1 MNINKQHGKGLSGF
15 MLGLLLATLVIAAI
29 LFFLNR
35 SSKDSF
41 KQQEPVVITPPVPE
55 ILTPKESA
63 SMPDLSAS
71 SASDLAAS
79 GVDVLEGF
87 ILEQNASE
95 PQTAPVTP
103 AVPVAPKAEKPAA
116 KPTQQPN
123 AEAKPKPEPKPAPA
137 AKPTPE
143 QILDSGSIEKARKEA
158 QKEAVQKAE
167 RKPAPAAGGNLIL
180 QMGSFGDQQSAD
192 AQRAKLAMM
201 GVSSNVVQATVNG
214 KTVYRVQSGRLSRAE
229 AERTRQTLK
238 QNGVD
243 SLTRNA
249 N

>member
-87 ILEQNASE
+87 ILEQTASE
-95 PQTAPVTP
+95 PQTAPVAP
-103 AVPVAPKAEKPAA
+103 AAPSKPKVEKPAA
-116 KPTQQPN
+116 KPAQPK
-123 AEAKPKPEPKPAPA
+123 AETPPKPASKPAPA

-158 QKEAVQKAE
+158 QKEAAQKAE

>member
-1 MNINKQHGKGLSGF
+1 
-15 MLGLLLATLVIAAI
+15 
-29 LFFLNR
+29 
-35 SSKDSF
+35 
-41 KQQEPVVITPPVPE
+41 
-55 ILTPKESA
+55 
-63 SMPDLSAS
+63 MPDLSAS

-87 ILEQNASE
+87 ILEQTASE

-116 KPTQQPN
+116 KPTQQPK
-123 AEAKPKPEPKPAPA
+123 AEAKPKPETKPAPA

>member
-87 ILEQNASE
+87 ILEQTASE

-116 KPTQQPN
+116 KR
-123 AEAKPKPEPKPAPA
+123 
-137 AKPTPE
+137 
-143 QILDSGSIEKARKEA
+143 SRK
-158 QKEAVQKAE
+158 
-167 RKPAPAAGGNLIL
+167 
-180 QMGSFGDQQSAD
+180 S
-192 AQRAKLAMM
+192 
-201 GVSSNVVQATVNG
+201 
-214 KTVYRVQSGRLSRAE
+214 
-229 AERTRQTLK
+229 
-238 QNGVD
+238 
-243 SLTRNA
+243 
-249 N
+249 

>member
-55 ILTPKESA
+55 ILTPKEGA

-71 SASDLAAS
+71 SASDVAAS

-87 ILEQNASE
+87 ILEQTASE
-95 PQTAPVTP
+95 PQTAPVAP
-103 AVPVAPKAEKPAA
+103 AAPSKPKVEKPAA
-116 KPTQQPN
+116 KPAQPK
-123 AEAKPKPEPKPAPA
+123 AETPPKPASKPAPA

-158 QKEAVQKAE
+158 QKEAAQKAE

>member
-55 ILTPKESA
+55 ILTPKEGA

-71 SASDLAAS
+71 SASDVAAS

-87 ILEQNASE
+87 ILEQTASE
-95 PQTAPVTP
+95 PQTAPVAP
-103 AVPVAPKAEKPAA
+103 AAPSKPKVEKPAA
-116 KPTQQPN
+116 KPAQPK
-123 AEAKPKPEPKPAPA
+123 AETPPKPASKPAPA

-158 QKEAVQKAE
+158 QKEAAQKAD
-167 RKPAPAAGGNLIL
+167 RKPAPAGGGNLIL

>member
-55 ILTPKESA
+55 ILTPKEGA

-71 SASDLAAS
+71 SASDVAAS

-87 ILEQNASE
+87 ILEQTASE
-95 PQTAPVTP
+95 PQTAPVAPAAPSKPKVEKP
-103 AVPVAPKAEKPAA
+103 AVKSAPPKAETPPKPAS
-116 KPTQQPN
+116 
-123 AEAKPKPEPKPAPA
+123 KPAPA

-158 QKEAVQKAE
+158 QKEAAQKAE
-167 RKPAPAAGGNLIL
+167 RKPAPAGGGNLIL

-201 GVSSNVVQATVNG
+201 GVSSSVVQATVNG

>member
-71 SASDLAAS
+71 SASDSAAS
-79 GVDVLEGF
+79 EVDVLEGF
-87 ILEQNASE
+87 ILEQTASE
-95 PQTAPVTP
+95 PQTAPVAP
-103 AVPVAPKAEKPAA
+103 AAPRPPKAEKPAA
-116 KPTQQPN
+116 KPAQPK
-123 AEAKPKPEPKPAPA
+123 AEIPPKPATKPA

-158 QKEAVQKAE
+158 QKEAAQKAE

>member
-1 MNINKQHGKGLSGF
+1 MK
-15 MLGLLLATLVIAAI
+15 
-29 LFFLNR
+29 
-35 SSKDSF
+35 
-41 KQQEPVVITPPVPE
+41 
-55 ILTPKESA
+55 
-63 SMPDLSAS
+63 
-71 SASDLAAS
+71 
-79 GVDVLEGF
+79 
-87 ILEQNASE
+87 
-95 PQTAPVTP
+95 
-103 AVPVAPKAEKPAA
+103 
-116 KPTQQPN
+116 KPT
-123 AEAKPKPEPKPAPA
+123 KRHKK
-137 AKPTPE
+137 K
-143 QILDSGSIEKARKEA
+143 LLK
-158 QKEAVQKAE
+158 KAE